1 MRGASI
7 YLVLFLTAL
16 LTTWSVMADPVDVHS
31 LEQPVSLAGQWQFNP
46 GDDVAWAAPAFNASE
61 WQLVTVP
68 ASSPAG
74 YPGYSGMAWYRL
86 TVQLDLQQADSR
98 EQLNRVAV
106 MLGAVESAYEFY
118 AGGQLLGGIGQLPP
132 QASERYDQH
141 AVYQIPS
148 TAISPDGQLVL
159 AMRVWRS
166 EDAGSSGSSG
176 PYEGAFL
183 IGDDADLSS
192 LAVER
197 SLMPGMLM
205 ATLYLSIGLYHL
217 FIATRNP
224 VMREFFW
231 FGWFAVALSL
241 YSMETTQWRYN
252 IELPFLWHL
261 KLEYVTLF
269 LLPFLAIEVTTRSAK
284 IPLNFVLRSFKTIFL
299 LFAVVV
305 AIIPTIRI
313 HYLTLPYFQ
322 YLAATWAVYT
332 AGLMGWH
339 AFNGNRNAAA
349 LSTLLLVL
357 VVSLLNDLFLN
368 GALLGT
374 ADTLYIVLGMTVLL
388 MAVLMANHYTATLAK
403 LEHSVEER
411 TVDLLQSNQQLQDA
425 NAIKEQFLANMSHEL
440 RTPMSAIIG
449 LTHLGLQTEL
459 SEQQR
464 DYLSKVDASAANL
477 LGIIDS
483 VLDFS
488 KLQAGELRSVNE
500 SFDLRSL
507 LDELAVVSSEQVAE
521 REGLRV
527 GFNVDSQI
535 PAALSGDSSKLA
547 TVLRNLI
554 GNAIKF
560 TPAGIITVDAAVEEN
575 DSKKVRIK
583 FSVADTGIGI
593 SQEQREQLF
602 EGFSQADN
610 SFSRAF
616 GGTGLG
622 LATAKALTQLMGGE
636 ISVTSREGHGS
647 CFNFTLDFS
656 LLGINQQ
663 AVGLP
668 AGDNKR
674 VSHDLSPIQG
684 AAILVVDDSEINLQ
698 IASEILQQ
706 AGFRVDVA
714 HDGKQA
720 VDMVRQKTYDCV
732 LMDLQMP
739 VMDGFMAAE
748 TIRADAE
755 FKDLPILAVTANFSS
770 EDRAH
775 ASRAGMNA
783 HIPKP
788 LDPQQLFGHLL
799 EWVAPGEREAVK
811 NAATDTEEPDQSLP
825 AELPG
830 LRVEE
835 GLVRVGGNSRLYLK
849 LLEELGREYLG
860 TAEKITQLLLNNE
873 VEPAK
878 QLAHKLRG
886 IANNLGAINVGRI
899 SGEIENYLNEKPE
912 LPETVLPELAAS
924 LSVLGQSIN
933 SMLANSSSSNSSAS
947 LGKATVSALLDKLAQ
962 EIAQS
967 NPAATETSESLLAG
981 MAEGA
986 EGKTELEAVV
996 LALDVFDFASAEQH
1010 VKAFRQKGQWD

>member
-1 MRGASI
+1 M
-7 YLVLFLTAL
+7 
-16 LTTWSVMADPVDVHS
+16 
-31 LEQPVSLAGQWQFNP
+31 SLAGQWQFNP
-46 GDDVAWAAPAFNASE
+46 GDDVAWAAPTFNASE
-61 WQLVTVP
+61 WQQVTVP
-68 ASSPAG
+68 ARSPEG
-74 YPGYSGMAWYRL
+74 YSGYSGMGWYRL
-86 TVQLDLQQADSR
+86 TVQLDLQQADTS

-118 AGGQLLGGIGQLPP
+118 AGGQLVGGIGQLPP
-132 QASERYDQH
+132 QASERYNQH

-148 TAISPDGQLVL
+148 TAISPDGELVL

-166 EDAGSSGSSG
+166 EDAGSRGSSG
-176 PYEGAFL
+176 PYEGPFL
-183 IGDDADLSS
+183 IGDDAHLSG

-217 FIATRNP
+217 FIARRNP

-252 IELPFLWHL
+252 IDIPFLWHL
-261 KLEYVTLF
+261 KLEYFALF
-269 LLPFLAIEVTTRSAK
+269 FLPFLATEVVTRSAK
-284 IPLNFVLRSFKTIFL
+284 IPLNFALRSFKTIFL
-299 LFAVVV
+299 VFAIVV
-305 AIIPTIRI
+305 AIVPTIRI

-322 YLAATWAVYT
+322 YIAATWAVYT
-332 AGLMGWH
+332 AGLMGWN
-339 AFNGNRNAAA
+339 AFKGNRNAAA
-349 LSTLLLVL
+349 LSVLLLLL

-374 ADTLYIVLGMTVLL
+374 TATLYIVLGLIVLM
-388 MAVLMANHYTATLAK
+388 MAVLMANHYTATLAQ

-411 TVDLLQSNQQLQDA
+411 TVDLLQTNQKLQNA

-440 RTPMSAIIG
+440 RTPMNAIIG

-488 KLQAGELRSVNE
+488 KLQAGELESVSE
-500 SFDLRSL
+500 PFDLRGL
-507 LDELAVVSSEQVAE
+507 LDELSVVTSEQVAE
-521 REGLRV
+521 REELLV
-527 GFNVDSQI
+527 SFNVDAQI
-535 PAALSGDSSKLA
+535 PPLLSGDSNKLA

-560 TPAGIITVDAAVEEN
+560 TPAGTVTVDAAVESN
-575 DSKKVRIK
+575 AAQSVRIK
-583 FSVADTGIGI
+583 FSVTDTGIGI
-593 SQEQREQLF
+593 SQKQREELF

-610 SFSRAF
+610 SFSRTF
-616 GGTGLG
+616 GGAGLG
-622 LATAKALTQLMGGE
+622 LATAKELTQLMGGE
-636 ISVTSREGHGS
+636 ISVTSQEGHGS
-647 CFNFTLDFS
+647 SFSFYLDFS
-656 LLGINQQ
+656 LSGIDQH

-668 AGDNKR
+668 AGDNKK
-674 VSHDLSPIQG
+674 VNHDLSAIQG
-684 AAILVVDDSEINLQ
+684 AVILVVDDSDINLQ

-720 VDMVRQKTYDCV
+720 VGMVSEKTYDCV

-739 VMDGFMAAE
+739 VMDGFMATEA
-748 TIRADAE
+748 IRAQAQ
-755 FKDLPILAVTANFSS
+755 FQDLPILAVTANFSS
-770 EDRAH
+770 EDRAQ
-775 ASRAGMNA
+775 ASRSGMNA

-788 LDPQQLFGHLL
+788 LDPSQLFAHLL
-799 EWVAPGEREAVK
+799 EWIVPGEREAVES
-811 NAATDTEEPDQSLP
+811 AVADAEEPSQSLP
-825 AELPG
+825 AEVPG

-849 LLEELGREYLG
+849 LLEDMGSEYLG
-860 TAEKITQLLLNNE
+860 TAEKITELLHNNE
-873 VEPAK
+873 IEPAK

-886 IANNLGAINVGRI
+886 IANNLGAIEVGRV
-899 SGEIENYLNEKPE
+899 SGEIESYLNEKPE
-912 LPETVLPELAAS
+912 LPETILPELAAS
-924 LSVLGQSIN
+924 LTVLGESIDG
-933 SMLANSSSSNSSAS
+933 MLANVSSSNTGAS
-947 LGKATVSALLDKLAQ
+947 LGGAAVNALLDKLKQ
-962 EIAQS
+962 EIAES
-967 NPAATETSESLLAG
+967 NPAASETSESLLAG

-996 LALDVFDFASAEQH
+996 QALDVFDFASAEQH
-1010 VKAFRQKGQWD
+1010 VKAFLDIRGH